1 MTPTCL
7 THPGLSDGLLLP
19 SELGRPTSGVL
30 GRARDADGQ
39 QSHAG
44 ANLEAR
50 HTLLQRQALLPA
62 HGHLPQ
68 QVHQDQPGWTHSVLN
83 EVLILKQVDV
93 TSM

>member
-1 MTPTCL
+1 MTRICL
-7 THPGLSDGLLLP
+7 THPGLPDGLLLP